1 MPSGAV
7 EQGGVGGGGGQR
19 QRSGPPRPISS
30 APPTLK
36 TLVLLTAMLKQWS
49 PWTILFRYKKDRILR
64 ERNLDIGMV
73 DVSDCSNSLSTVP
86 DEYS

>member
-49 PWTILFRYKKDRILR
+49 PRTILLRYKKDRILR
-64 ERNLDIGMV
+64 EGNLDIAWYMYGRCFRLFKFV
-73 DVSDCSNSLSTVP
+73 KHST
-86 DEYS
+86 